1 MSMRYIGIDAG
12 GTKTELLLSD
22 EKGKQLRRALL
33 PGVNAARM
41 PVEQAAEA
49 LARGVAHLGGA
60 ADCLYAGIAGAGTP
74 ELARALRQE
83 MEKRL
88 PEVKR
93 MEVASD
99 AFNAMNGEIGLENG
113 LALIA
118 GTGSSAFLRTEDGV
132 LQIGG
137 RGPLIDDGGSG
148 YSVGRAVLNAAYRAM
163 DGRGPQTTL
172 VHAAE
177 KRLGVPLRE
186 AIPRI
191 YAGGVAE
198 IAGFGPLAAEC
209 AQAGDA
215 VAREIAEDCARELAL
230 HVTAALARVPAGRLI
245 CVCSGGVFRS
255 AYLRE
260 LFLKRI
266 PEKRVQARFPEKPP
280 VCGAVKTAALMNG
293 QKDFEIREELPP
305 CNTIN

>member
-1 MSMRYIGIDAG
+1 MQYIGIDAG

-22 EKGKQLRRALL
+22 EKGKRLRRALL

-49 LARGVAHLGGA
+49 LARGVAQLGGA

-74 ELARALRQE
+74 ELARALRHE
-83 MEKRL
+83 MEKWL

-148 YSVGRAVLNAAYRAM
+148 YSAVSYTHLDVYKRQVLNLPR
-163 DGRGPQTTL
+163 GR
-172 VHAAE
+172 
-177 KRLGVPLRE
+177 
-186 AIPRI
+186 
-191 YAGGVAE
+191 
-198 IAGFGPLAAEC
+198 
-209 AQAGDA
+209 
-215 VAREIAEDCARELAL
+215 
-230 HVTAALARVPAGRLI
+230 
-245 CVCSGGVFRS
+245 S
-255 AYLRE
+255 
-260 LFLKRI
+260 
-266 PEKRVQARFPEKPP
+266 FPGW
-280 VCGAVKTAALMNG
+280 C
-293 QKDFEIREELPP
+293 
-305 CNTIN
+305 CC

>member
-1 MSMRYIGIDAG
+1 MQYIGIDAG

-22 EKGKQLRRALL
+22 EKGKRLRRALL

-74 ELARALRQE
+74 ELARALRHE
-83 MEKRL
+83 MEKWL

-99 AFNAMNGEIGLENG
+99 AFNAMNGEIGLGNG

-163 DGRGPQTTL
+163 DGRGPETAL
-172 VHAAE
+172 IHAAGHAPE
-177 KRLGVPLRE
+177 RSDSENLRGRRGGNCGLWAPGGGVRPGGRRGGPGNRGRLRPGTGAARNGGAGSGSGGKADLRVFRRGVPQRVSE
-186 AIPRI
+186 RAVFETDSGK
-191 YAGGVAE
+191 AG
-198 IAGFGPLAAEC
+198 AGP
-209 AQAGDA
+209 
-215 VAREIAEDCARELAL
+215 
-230 HVTAALARVPAGRLI
+230 
-245 CVCSGGVFRS
+245 
-255 AYLRE
+255 
-260 LFLKRI
+260 
-266 PEKRVQARFPEKPP
+266 FP
-280 VCGAVKTAALMNG
+280 GKTAGLRGGENRGADERAEG
-293 QKDFEIREELPP
+293 F
-305 CNTIN
+305 

>member
-49 LARGVAHLGGA
+49 LARGVAQLGGA

-74 ELARALRQE
+74 ALARALRRE

-93 MEVASD
+93 MKVASD
-99 AFNAMNGEIGLENG
+99 AFNAMNGEIGLRNG

-118 GTGSSAFLRTEDGV
+118 GTGSSAFLRTDTEIV
-132 LQIGG
+132 QIGG

-163 DGRGPQTTL
+163 DGRGPQTAL
-172 VHAAE
+172 VQAAE
-177 KRLGVPLRE
+177 NRVGKPLEE
-186 AIPRI
+186 AIPKI

-209 AQAGDA
+209 AQAGDT
-215 VAREIAEDCARELAL
+215 VAREIAENCARELAL
-230 HVTAALARVPAGRLI
+230 HVTAALARISMEKLT

-255 AYLRE
+255 EYLRD
-260 LFLKRI
+260 LFLKRL
-266 PEKRVQARFPEKPP
+266 PEKRVQVCFPAKPP
-280 VCGAVKTAALMNG
+280 VCGAVKTAAQMNG
-293 QKDFEIREELPP
+293 QQDFEIREELPP
-305 CNTIN
+305 CNMIN

>member
-1 MSMRYIGIDAG
+1 MSKIAVIGAG
-12 GTKTELLLSD
+12 QVGATTAYTLAISGLAEEIAVVDL
-22 EKGKQLRRALL
+22 
-33 PGVNAARM
+33 N
-41 PVEQAAEA
+41 EA
-49 LARGVAHLGGA
+49 LARGVAQLGGA

-74 ELARALRQE
+74 ELARALRHE
-83 MEKRL
+83 MEKWL

-99 AFNAMNGEIGLENG
+99 AFNAMNGEIGLGNG

-163 DGRGPQTTL
+163 DGRGPETAL
-172 VHAAE
+172 IHAAE
-177 KRLGVPLRE
+177 KRLGMP
-186 AIPRI
+186 
-191 YAGGVAE
+191 
-198 IAGFGPLAAEC
+198 
-209 AQAGDA
+209 
-215 VAREIAEDCARELAL
+215 
-230 HVTAALARVPAGRLI
+230 
-245 CVCSGGVFRS
+245 
-255 AYLRE
+255 LRE

-266 PEKRVQARFPEKPP
+266 PEKRVQARFPEKSP

-305 CNTIN
+305 CNMIN